1 VTPFSA
7 PTGTGAYHDVG
18 TDQRVPGD
26 PFGPGTTPA
35 VVIPVDLGVPPPLL
49 VTQGMDEGL
58 AATPGY
64 DDVTGVGTRPPAT
77 ASYSRPTG

>member
-1 VTPFSA
+1 MALVHTMTWALAS
-7 PTGTGAYHDVG
+7 TCQVV
-18 TDQRVPGD
+18 RSVL
-26 PFGPGTTPA
+26 GPLPA

-64 DDVTGVGTRPPAT
+64 DRWDTGPGYF
-77 ASYSRPTG
+77 ASCSRPAG

>member
-1 VTPFSA
+1 MALVYTK
-7 PTGTGAYHDVG
+7 DVG
-18 TDQRVPGD
+18 TSQHVSDD

-58 AATPGY
+58 AASPGFNHR
-64 DDVTGVGTRPPAT
+64 DPGPG
-77 ASYSRPTG
+77 